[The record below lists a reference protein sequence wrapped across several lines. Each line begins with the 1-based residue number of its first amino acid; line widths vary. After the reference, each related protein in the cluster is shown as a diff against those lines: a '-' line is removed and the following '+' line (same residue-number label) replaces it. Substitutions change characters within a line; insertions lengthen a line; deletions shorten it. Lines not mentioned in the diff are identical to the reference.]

1 MIYCMLC
8 LCSDHECVLVRVGF
22 AISRD
27 HSVSSLAP
35 LFLRFY
41 ILFDSPCT
49 ACHRCCSVTLHGI
62 RRALTCL
69 CLSLLS
75 HFVSGATPCSTQA

>member
-8 LCSDHECVLVRVGF
+8 LCSDHECVLVRVSF

-27 HSVSSLAP
+27 HSVSSLASS
-35 LFLRFY
+35 FLRFY
-41 ILFDSPCT
+41 ILFRLFCT
-49 ACHRCCSVTLHGI
+49 ACHRGCSVTLHGT

-69 CLSLLS
+69 CLSPLS

>member
-8 LCSDHECVLVRVGF
+8 LCSDHECVLVREGF

-27 HSVSSLAP
+27 HSVSLLEP

-49 ACHRCCSVTLHGI
+49 ACHRGCSVTLHGT

-69 CLSLLS
+69 FLSLRS
-75 HFVSGATPCSTQA
+75 HLVL